1 MILLEVVQFPF
12 SSSVARIITRKHST
26 IGKIISKL
34 STWIYPIAIISLTAN
49 ISRLHTKYLRRIGQ
63 SRPEIFACHTFP
75 QIFVKVQ
82 PLLALDKYKTLHACL
97 QQQKIKKIK
106 TAELQ
111 LTYADKK
118 KTIFWV
124 LTACHHE
131 GYTSSSPNGLER

>member
-82 PLLALDKYKTLHACL
+82 PLLALDKYKNSTCMFTTT
-97 QQQKIKKIK
+97 KNY

-131 GYTSSSPNGLER
+131 GYTRSSPNGLER